1 MEDMLKFMVLFSIL
15 CIIFTGV
22 SIFIEVRGT
31 ALVRMSI
38 EKQ

>member
-1 MEDMLKFMVLFSIL
+1 MGDMFKFVILFSIF

-22 SIFIEVRGT
+22 SIFVEVRGT
-31 ALVRMSI
+31 VMVRMSI